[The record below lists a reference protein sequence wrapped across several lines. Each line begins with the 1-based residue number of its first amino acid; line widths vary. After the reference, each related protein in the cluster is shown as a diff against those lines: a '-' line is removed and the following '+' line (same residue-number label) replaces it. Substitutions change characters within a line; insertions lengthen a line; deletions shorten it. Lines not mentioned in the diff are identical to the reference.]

1 MHKKGPQ
8 LNDHTPNTTNRD
20 NLGITG
26 AQTTLQAELCPVV
39 NTVTYRAFYWI
50 FLTWNYYD
58 FYQYSGETDFSRNAG
73 TRFNEDYVKK
83 NDYYFVLGNLIEDTK
98 FIDAA
103 RKDAHQIA
111 ENKDDEKYQAYYG
124 KIVQMAN
131 QNFISSSV

>member
-1 MHKKGPQ
+1 MIKSYSEKVKYARVKKGPQ

-73 TRFNEDYVKK
+73 TRFNEDYV
-83 NDYYFVLGNLIEDTK
+83 NQYMF
-98 FIDAA
+98 
-103 RKDAHQIA
+103 Q
-111 ENKDDEKYQAYYG
+111 KDDLSIVMFGIMYALCSYMMGYYWN
-124 KIVQMAN
+124 IIWIIFYSIN
-131 QNFISSSV
+131 TFI